1 MDRVPPKRTLQWVL
15 FAMLCAAI
23 GYFGYDGYQ
32 RYLAFKKAIADD
44 AAREAEVL
52 QNRERLTDALLSKG
66 VGSQEVSRGFWYTY
80 ADGGGGESV
89 EYFDVNA
96 WAQRGGLSQGDIE
109 LLAAQA
115 AAARRSDRDTM
126 RAVPSDE
133 LPAEL
138 RFHNDVYGTR
148 TPGAFQDTQ
157 GALERA
163 YESGSASAEAL
174 WQLSYLYELKG
185 EYGKRDAVNA
195 ESCRKFKQRCADEV
209 SIRIEGRVVDITG
222 RPVQGA
228 SVSVLSR
235 PDAKGAATDAKGAF
249 SLALSVKPMEKVRVS
264 AVKRNFSEGVASVVV
279 LQKGRAAYGVG
290 DIVLGSPI
298 TVITIDTKERTV
310 TDPGSEARADGS
322 FVLRAEAS
330 TYEIPQGA
338 IVRGD
343 GTPYRGVV
351 DVYIYE
357 FTRDTVPQN
366 LITLDTFDEVMGY
379 AGDLMKSYGMPFIQF
394 FAANGE
400 QLDVRKTKPM
410 LLTYAVPGMQDM
422 KENIDALPS
431 GPVTDADI
439 ETLVAASKGDPG
451 FPVTGEFLL
460 RNGLQ
465 SYPPFWVLDRKTGV
479 WENTGIRV
487 LDVEGTIQAPFYT
500 LNDTL

>member
-1 MDRVPPKRTLQWVL
+1 MFVRHSILWLV
-15 FAMLCAAI
+15 FIALCAVA
-23 GYFGYDGYQ
+23 GYVGYDGYQ
-32 RYLAFKKAIADD
+32 RYIVFQKTIAED
-44 AAREAEVL
+44 AARTAEVL
-52 QNRERLTDALLSKG
+52 LNREHLTKTMVSRGIGA
-66 VGSQEVSRGFWYTY
+66 QEISRGFWYTY
-80 ADGGGGESV
+80 DDGAGGQSV
-89 EYFDVNA
+89 EFFDVNL
-96 WAQRGGLSQGDIE
+96 WAQRDLSQADMDFI
-109 LLAAQA
+109 AAQIA
-115 AAARRSDRDTM
+115 TAQRSERDSV
-126 RAVPSDE
+126 RVVPPED

-138 RFHNDVYGTR
+138 RFHNDIYGTR
-148 TPGAFQDTQ
+148 IPGAFQKTQDT
-157 GALERA
+157 LEQAYRA
-163 YESGSASAEAL
+163 GTASADDL
-174 WQLSYLYELKG
+174 WKLSYLYELKG
-185 EYGKRDAVNA
+185 EYEKRDAVNA
-195 ESCRKFKQRCADEV
+195 ASCKKYKERCGDEV
-209 SIRIEGRVVDITG
+209 SIRVEGRVVDIEG

-235 PDAKGAATDAKGAF
+235 PEAKPVRTDAKGAF

-279 LQKGRAAYGVG
+279 LQEGRKSYGVG
-290 DIVLGSPI
+290 AIVLGSPI

-310 TDPGSEARADGS
+310 TDPASEARADGS
-322 FVLRAEAS
+322 FVLRAPVS
-330 TYEIPQGA
+330 TYQIPPGA
-338 IVRGD
+338 IVRED

-394 FAANGE
+394 FAEDGE

-410 LLTYAVPGMQDM
+410 LLTYRVPGMDDM
-422 KENIDALPS
+422 KSNIDALSS

-451 FPVTGEFLL
+451 FPITGEFLL

-487 LDVEGTIQAPFYT
+487 LDVAGTIQSPFYT